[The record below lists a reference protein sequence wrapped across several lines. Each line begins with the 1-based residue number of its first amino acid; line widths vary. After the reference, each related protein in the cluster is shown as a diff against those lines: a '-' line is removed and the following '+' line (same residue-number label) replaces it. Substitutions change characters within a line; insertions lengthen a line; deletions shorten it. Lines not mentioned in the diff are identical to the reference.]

1 MLPSLI
7 RAFFA
12 CRGPRHEPLEV
23 GGGGEWAFTQYTA
36 AGGTVGRKPAW
47 YQAGLQ
53 IGFGHWT
60 VGVSGAYMHD
70 YLHAD
75 YSAATNATSDDN
87 GWVVTG
93 GASYV
98 IDAWSF
104 GLQGLYAEYQQSALN
119 GVALAPGFHA
129 DNQIFWGASLN
140 GAYALGPGISLE
152 AQAAYTASNYGNV
165 TFGPFGASV
174 PVPAAVGV
182 NSSKVHSFELD
193 LGTAINF

>member
-1 MLPSLI
+1 
-7 RAFFA
+7 
-12 CRGPRHEPLEV
+12 
-23 GGGGEWAFTQYTA
+23 
-36 AGGTVGRKPAW
+36 
-47 YQAGLQ
+47 
-53 IGFGHWT
+53 
-60 VGVSGAYMHD
+60 MHD

-93 GASYV
+93 GAAYT

-119 GVALAPGFHA
+119 GVPLAPGFHA

-152 AQAAYTASNYGNV
+152 GQVAYTASNYGNV
-165 TFGPFGASV
+165 SFGPFGASV